1 MSDKQGAGAGWTG
14 WVSASTVYLERP
26 VLTLL
31 FLGFSS
37 GLPLLLVFSTL
48 SVRLVEEGVSL
59 TNIGLFSLV
68 GQPYVIKFLW
78 APAVD
83 RMPIPVLSKL
93 LGRRKAWM
101 VVSQVMTALAIIWLG
116 LIDPVAEPWLTAL
129 AALMVATASAT
140 QDIVL
145 DAYRVESLEER
156 QLGAGAAIFVFGY
169 RIGLLAAGAG
179 ALYAAE
185 FNGWTG
191 AYMIMAGLMG
201 VGLMTTFFSPEPK
214 GVDEDGPDKGIA
226 AALRTAV
233 IEPFREFVGRKGWI
247 TILAF
252 VLFYK
257 FGDAFAGT
265 LANAFY
271 VDIGFTKLEIANI
284 SKIFGLAATLVGG
297 FIGGVMVMRM
307 GLLPALL
314 ICGIL
319 QAVSNLLFAA
329 QAAIG
334 PDVAFLTL
342 TIGVENLSGG
352 MGTAAFIAYL
362 SSLCDVRFTATQY
375 ALLSSVM
382 ALARTYLA
390 ASGGVIADQ
399 LGWVQFF
406 IISTVAAVPGLIL
419 LLKLMR
425 DPVASPS
432 RVG

>member
-1 MSDKQGAGAGWTG
+1 MSS
-14 WVSASTVYLERP
+14 SAAARVRSWFAASAVYADRP
-26 VLTLL
+26 VLVLL
-31 FLGFSS
+31 FFGFSS

-68 GQPYVIKFLW
+68 GQPYVLKFLW

-83 RMPIPVLSKL
+83 RLPLPVLTRL
-93 LGRRKAWM
+93 FGRRKAWM
-101 VVSQVMTALAIIWLG
+101 LLTQSATAAAILWLG
-116 LIDPVAEPWLTAL
+116 VIDPVADPWLTAL
-129 AALMVATASAT
+129 AAFIVATASAT

-169 RIGLLAAGAG
+169 RIGMLAAGAG

-185 FNGWTG
+185 FSGWEG
-191 AYMIMAGLMG
+191 AYTVMAGLMAIG
-201 VGLMTTFFSPEPK
+201 ILATLISPEPK
-214 GVDEDGPDKGIA
+214 RPEEVRKPGIA
-226 AALRTAV
+226 AALKVAV
-233 IEPFREFVGRKGWI
+233 IDPFREFVGRSGWV

-252 VLFYK
+252 ILFYK

-271 VDIGFTKLEIANI
+271 VDIGFTKVEIANV
-284 SKIFGLAATLVGG
+284 SKLFGLAATLVGG
-297 FIGGVMVMRM
+297 FVGGVMVTRM
-307 GLLPALL
+307 GLLPSLMV
-314 ICGIL
+314 CGIL
-319 QAVSNLLFAA
+319 QMVSNLLFAA

-342 TIGVENLSGG
+342 TIGVENLAGG

-362 SSLCDVRFTATQY
+362 SSLCDIRFTATQY

-390 ASGGVIADQ
+390 ASGGFLAEEM
-399 LGWVQFF
+399 GWVTFF
-406 IISTVAAVPGLIL
+406 IISTVAAVPGLLL

-425 DPVASPS
+425 DPVASPA
-432 RVG
+432 RLG